1 MFKKKIEI
9 HNQGN
14 KSFKRISNLYL
25 LKPKSWYNVKILN
38 MFEKEKKKCG
48 LMFRNVLNIFIL
60 NRIRKI

>member
-38 MFEKEKKKCG
+38 MFEKEKKK
-48 LMFRNVLNIFIL
+48 MWFNVSECF
-60 NRIRKI
+60 KYFYFK